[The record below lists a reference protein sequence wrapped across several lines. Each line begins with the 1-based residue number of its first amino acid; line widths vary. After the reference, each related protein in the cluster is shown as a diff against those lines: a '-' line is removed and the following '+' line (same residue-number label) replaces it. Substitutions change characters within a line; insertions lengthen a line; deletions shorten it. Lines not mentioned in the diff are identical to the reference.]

1 MPAIPHGDRLTTAYK
16 GSSISRELGAF
27 LLLGVTA
34 ILASGLVF
42 VTQSASGW
50 IAITLGVLA
59 LGIEA
64 LLTAT
69 YLLHRS
75 GRNVSADPVLSGVI
89 GAPFGL
95 ALGALGFNFVQ
106 LVEATPGPNAS
117 LFAWFVLLAI
127 VVLLR
132 AENRVHIV
140 AVLAPAIAGV
150 GIGLLTSQ
158 NHAFAASVAI
168 AITIAAAII
177 TFVARQMRRLRFER
191 EQAEIM
197 SALSSI
203 LLQESAEG
211 PQNWAWRTDFRGRMI
226 EVSPGFTRATGISRD
241 LWMGIDFKTFL
252 TQLPSASTAHL
263 EQIMRNFDAQEPFQN
278 IDLELDDG
286 GRRLHWRMS
295 GSPIRNTFGN
305 LVGWVGANFD
315 LTSAKEIEREIYE
328 LAHFDQLTG
337 LINRNQFN
345 FQLDHLVSRLERY
358 GSPFVLMLID
368 LDHFKSVNDNRGH
381 LVGDQVL
388 AQVSERIKSC
398 VRDSDFAA
406 RLGGDEFAV
415 ILSSISRREDVEPIA
430 RRLSELMSLPFV
442 VDGEELFLGASIG
455 IAIAPLAGTR
465 PNQLMRNADLALYR
479 AKADGRGTWRF
490 FVAAMDAEER
500 EKRLLENEL
509 RMAIEH
515 GELELYFQPLIDS
528 TTRRATSFEALLRWN
543 HPLRGLVSPAEFI
556 PVAEE
561 SGAIVEIGNWTI
573 DEAIRAAKTWPEP
586 LRVAVNLSPRH
597 FADADIIGITRA
609 ALERHH
615 LDPGRLELEITEGVL
630 VSSDVSVIERLTAL
644 KKLGVTIAMDDFGTG
659 YSSLSYLLKFP
670 FDTIKI
676 DKSFVEKLP
685 NDNAAQRILQAIV
698 ALGHSLSLS
707 ITAEGVET
715 PEQAAFLNSIACQ
728 KLQGYHFAKPLRE
741 TELAAYLL
749 KSGLADLR
757 PGDANVL
764 ELPRKSAG

>member
-1 MPAIPHGDRLTTAYK
+1 MAAALVFATHSMPGWLAYTL
-16 GSSISRELGAF
+16 I
-27 LLLGVTA
+27 
-34 ILASGLVF
+34 GLVAGIG
-42 VTQSASGW
+42 V
-50 IAITLGVLA
+50 VLA
-59 LGIEA
+59 
-64 LLTAT
+64 AT
-69 YLLHRS
+69 FIMHRS
-75 GRNVSADPVLSGVI
+75 GRGTETGPVAALVIGSSFGIVLGVI
-89 GAPFGL
+89 GFAF
-95 ALGALGFNFVQ
+95 ARVA
-106 LVEATPGPNAS
+106 EATDGQNSP
-117 LFAWFVLLAI
+117 LFSWFILLAI
-127 VVLLR
+127 AVLLR
-132 AENRVHIV
+132 AENRLHIF
-140 AVLAPAIAGV
+140 AVLIPAVIGV
-150 GIGLLTSQ
+150 GSGLLTT
-158 NHAFAASVAI
+158 HDPAFAAPVAV
-168 AITIAAAII
+168 AITIAAAIVVY
-177 TFVARQMRRLRFER
+177 VARQMRRLRLER

-197 SALSSI
+197 GALSSI
-203 LLQESAEG
+203 LLQESVEG
-211 PQNWAWRTDFRGRMI
+211 PQNWAWRTDFKGRVV
-226 EVSPGFTRATGISRD
+226 EVSPGFARATGISRD
-241 LWMGIDFKTFL
+241 LWQGLDFKTFL
-252 TQLPSASTAHL
+252 TQLPFASQAQVG
-263 EQIMRNFDAQEPFQN
+263 QIIRDFEANQQFQN
-278 IDLELDDG
+278 VDLEIDDG
-286 GRRLHWRMS
+286 GRKLHWRMS
-295 GSPIRNTFGN
+295 GTPILNTFGN

-315 LTSAKEIEREIYE
+315 LTSAKQIENEIYE

-398 VRDSDFAA
+398 VRESDFAA
-406 RLGGDEFAV
+406 RLGGDEFAI
-415 ILSSISRREDVEPIA
+415 ILSATSRREDVEPVA
-430 RRLSELMSLPFV
+430 RRLSDLMEQPFK
-442 VDGEELFLGASIG
+442 VDGEDLFLGASIG

-465 PNQLMRNADLALYR
+465 PAQLMRNADLALYR

-509 RMAIEH
+509 RMAIEND
-515 GELELYFQPLIDS
+515 ELELYFQPLVDS
-528 TTRRATSFEALLRWN
+528 ATRQATSFEALLRWN

-597 FADADIIGITRA
+597 FADADIVGITRA
-609 ALERHH
+609 ALDRHQ

-644 KKLGVTIAMDDFGTG
+644 KHLGVTIAMDDFGTG

-685 NDNAAQRILQAIV
+685 SDSAAQRILQAIV
-698 ALGHSLSLS
+698 TLGHSLSLS

-749 KSGLADLR
+749 KSGLTGLKSPEAA
-757 PGDANVL
+757 PGYPQENRIA
-764 ELPRKSAG
+764 S